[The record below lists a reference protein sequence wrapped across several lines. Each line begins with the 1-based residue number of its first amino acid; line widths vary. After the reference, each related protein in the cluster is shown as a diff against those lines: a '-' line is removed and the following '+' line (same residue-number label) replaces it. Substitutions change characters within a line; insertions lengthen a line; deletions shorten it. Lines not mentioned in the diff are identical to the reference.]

1 MIWNLS
7 TLKSIPS
14 WELTYPTQGMFESLE
29 GIPIIDLWLTLF
41 IYISI
46 SYSSSQSDTLPET
59 NSSHLKMDGWNTG
72 FPFGTRP
79 IFQVANWKC

>member
-1 MIWNLS
+1 MV
-7 TLKSIPS
+7 
-14 WELTYPTQGMFESLE
+14 
-29 GIPIIDLWLTLF
+29 DLIHLL
-41 IYISI
+41 I

-79 IFQVANWKC
+79 IFQVAKMLVSGSVIPLLGTSWNSKPPSSPLKKAVLLGGSSHLVSG